1 MGRPRKNFL
10 NQGMTKPKR
19 KYTKKETAEAP
30 KTKEALAN
38 ELEDLQKV
46 LETSLENQMKT
57 LEMYME
63 AEGNF
68 ISLASETEMSLKR
81 MQYHCEQ
88 VQKSTGSLTLEDVNY
103 CINLTTRIIE
113 HKFKKA

>member
-1 MGRPRKNFL
+1 MGRPRKNFSKPEV
-10 NQGMTKPKR
+10 TKTKR

-30 KTKEALAN
+30 KSAEVLEKVVE
-38 ELEDLQKV
+38 ELQQL
-46 LETSLENQMKT
+46 LETSLENQMKN
-57 LEMYME
+57 LEMYRE

-68 ISLASETEMSLKR
+68 MSLASETEMSLKR

>member
-1 MGRPRKNFL
+1 M

-30 KTKEALAN
+30 VTKEALAK

-57 LEMYME
+57 LELYME
-63 AEGNF
+63 AEGKF
-68 ISLASETEMSLKR
+68 VSLAKETEMSLNR

-88 VQKSTGSLTLEDVNY
+88 VQMSTGNLTLEDVNY
-103 CINLTTRIIE
+103 CINLTARIIE
-113 HKFKKA
+113 HKFKKD